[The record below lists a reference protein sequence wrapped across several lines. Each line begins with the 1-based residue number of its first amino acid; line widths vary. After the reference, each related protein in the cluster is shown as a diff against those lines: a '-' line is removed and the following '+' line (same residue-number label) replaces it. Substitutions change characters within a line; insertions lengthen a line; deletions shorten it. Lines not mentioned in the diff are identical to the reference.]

1 MRGLDMASVAERLL
15 SLKEEMETARTKKA
29 QYEGRLQELMTRLKE
44 EFDCTTVK
52 QARKVLKELTE
63 QGEDLRSELE
73 DGLEALEERL
83 AE

>member
-1 MRGLDMASVAERLL
+1 MASVAERLL